1 MLTVETFSRAKCP
14 RENRPTWKHFLHR
27 FCLRRKISKNGLT
40 WKRFFLVVATW
51 KRFRS
56 PFPKNLSFWV
66 LRTGQGGTLR
76 RGNVSKTFPRRACRP
91 QIVATWK
98 RFQKRFHVG
107 RKRPTWK
114 RFAKWWEKVLDV
126 ETFWA
131 KKGPAAVDGFGLRG
145 LIESNATF
153 WRFTARYGRLF
164 RGG

>member
-14 RENRPTWKHFLHR
+14 RVNRPTWKRFLHR
-27 FCLRRKISKNGLT
+27 FCLRRKINKNGLT

-56 PFPKNLSFWV
+56 PFAENLGFWV
-66 LRTGQGGTLR
+66 LQTGQGGTHR

-107 RKRPTWK
+107 PKRPTWK
-114 RFAKWWEKVLDV
+114 RFTNLQKKVPDV

-131 KKGPAAVDGFGLRG
+131 KSAQAAADGFGR
-145 LIESNATF
+145 
-153 WRFTARYGRLF
+153 
-164 RGG
+164 RGGGEGVQGGGSR